1 MNKKL
6 EQMKN
11 PEKPKS
17 QIQEILYCLITRIN
31 IDRKSMMLASDVY
44 NLPNQLM
51 RLKNRYGIKL
61 VKHQIKAFNKYG
73 ETITQT
79 KWSLLE
85 KKEARA
91 IYNKMLAK
99 EPIPKPKIK
108 FTRCTKIC

>member
-1 MNKKL
+1 MNK
-6 EQMKN
+6 
-11 PEKPKS
+11 PDKPQS
-17 QIQEILYCLITRIN
+17 QIQEVLFCLITRIN
-31 IDRKSMMLASDVY
+31 IDRKSMMLAADVY

-61 VKHQIKAFNKYG
+61 YIHQIRAFNKYG

-91 IYNKMLAK
+91 IYKKMLAN
-99 EPIPKPKIK
+99 EYIPKPESHV
-108 FTRCTKIC
+108 